1 MITLSHTAS
10 RACNTSLIVL
20 NVLVTSQFTSNH
32 TYVIKETRSNNNN
45 RFVIHMQ
52 SPHVLF
58 VHVYMLHVNTMNIIA
73 LINVCKSNMQTSP
86 QFQQFRKEKEFPSA
100 ESLFYN

>member
-32 TYVIKETRSNNNN
+32 TYVIKKQDQIT
-45 RFVIHMQ
+45 
-52 SPHVLF
+52 
-58 VHVYMLHVNTMNIIA
+58 IID
-73 LINVCKSNMQTSP
+73 S
-86 QFQQFRKEKEFPSA
+86 
-100 ESLFYN
+100 